1 MDETAYNS
9 AIKLLYDRIN
19 YERSSH
25 TPYTARNYR
34 LDRMR
39 RLLDRL
45 GNPQEKYSIVH
56 IAGTKGKGTTANLL
70 YDALRANGRKVG
82 LYTSP
87 HLLKVEERF
96 QFDGQICSP
105 AQLVE
110 LVEIVMEAEAALD
123 RTDFGRPTFFEI
135 TTAMGLLHFARSG
148 ADSVVLE
155 VGLGGRLDSTNVCSP
170 VLTIITSISLDH
182 QAQLGSTIE
191 LIACEKAGI
200 IKPGIPVI
208 STALHPDARQVIER
222 VARANQSELLELE
235 RDFKVQWNPK
245 MEPQEADEL
254 VVSSGQ
260 TSKHAPCIAEVEYRS
275 LSKHVSFELGSQ
287 PWPIRLLGRHQ
298 ATNLAGVITAL
309 NWLRTKANWKID
321 PALTRDALSQTQV
334 PGRLQIV
341 SNQPLKLIDTAHNPA
356 SVAAAVQALNDHFGS
371 KPRVVVF
378 ASSRDKD
385 YGSMLGQLI
394 SQSDHLIC
402 TAFQK
407 NPRAVLP
414 ADLYAAASQVATN
427 LSDSNNGNSNNN
439 ACKVAKIHVVDN
451 PHEAWK
457 AAEQIGGQDSL
468 ILSIGSFF
476 LAAELLEPAST

>member
-1 MDETAYNS
+1 MDEIAYQS

-25 TPYTARNYR
+25 TPYTAQNYR

-45 GNPQEKYSIVH
+45 GNPHEKYAIVH
-56 IAGTKGKGTTANLL
+56 IAGTKGKGTTANLI

-96 QFDGQICSP
+96 QFDGRVCTPDQF
-105 AQLVE
+105 VE
-110 LVEIVMEAEAALD
+110 LVDIVMEAEAALD
-123 RTDFGRPTFFEI
+123 RRDFGRPTFFEI

-191 LIACEKAGI
+191 LIAGEKAGI

-208 STALHPDARQVIER
+208 STACHPDARRVIAR
-222 VARANQSELLELE
+222 VAEVNKSELLELD
-235 RDFKVQWNPK
+235 RDFQVQWTPK
-245 MEPQEADEL
+245 NLAPEMGDS
-254 VVSSGQ
+254 VMSSSQDPNRGP
-260 TSKHAPCIAEVEYRS
+260 TVAEVEYNRIS
-275 LSKHVSFELGSQ
+275 RQPSFTLGSQ

-298 ATNLAGVITAL
+298 AKNLAGVITAL
-309 NWLRTKANWKID
+309 NWLRTEANWNID
-321 PALTRDALSQTQV
+321 PSVTREALSQTQV
-334 PGRLQIV
+334 PGRLQVV
-341 SNQPLKLIDTAHNPA
+341 SNQPLKIIDTAHNPA
-356 SVAAAVQALNDHFGS
+356 SVAAAVQALDDHFGS

-385 YGSMLGQLI
+385 YTNMLGQLI

-414 ADLYAAASQVATN
+414 ADLYAAATQVAARQN
-427 LSDSNNGNSNNN
+427 DSTNGNT
-439 ACKVAKIHVVDN
+439 KDGRVAKIHIVEN

-457 AAEQIGGQDSL
+457 VAEQIGDANSL

-476 LAAELLEPAST
+476 LAAELLETTTSN